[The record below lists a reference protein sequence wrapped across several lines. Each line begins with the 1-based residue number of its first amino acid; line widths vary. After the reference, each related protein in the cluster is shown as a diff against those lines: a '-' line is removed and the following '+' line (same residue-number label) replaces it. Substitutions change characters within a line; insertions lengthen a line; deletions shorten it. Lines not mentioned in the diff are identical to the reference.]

1 MKNIIATF
9 LLAVSLSVMTGCE
22 DPSYGRHEVEWPGG
36 SCTGDL
42 KRGSSGYT
50 SWYYIV
56 CQDGTKVSN
65 LTNFKVV
72 K

>member
-1 MKNIIATF
+1 MKKLFTTV
-9 LLAVSLSVMTGCE
+9 LMAVSLSVVTGCT

-36 SCTGDL
+36 SCAGDL
-42 KRGSSGYT
+42 KRASSGYT

-56 CQDGTKVSN
+56 CQDGTVVEN

-72 K
+72 R

>member
-1 MKNIIATF
+1 MKKLFATVM
-9 LLAVSLSVMTGCE
+9 LAVSLLVVTGCE
-22 DPSYGRHEVEWPGG
+22 DPSYGSHEVEWPGG

-42 KRGSSGYT
+42 KRASSGYT

-56 CQDGTKVSN
+56 CQDGTSVIN